1 MTVVL
6 AILSIPSIGSFTVSI
21 RQLDGY
27 EWPGP
32 EYSVVGDP
40 GMRNSDFRLSIDS
53 WKYCSKNKDNGLSV
67 KEKVTVQGGKGSVV
81 PRNFVSIGSCFPA
94 VASPNYAAASPKSPH
109 IMETH
114 VTATANILPITPH
127 ANLVRYVPLYQAA
140 LKGDWE
146 RAEKFLQEQ
155 QKEICQ
161 HYGPNSALIYDYRSI
176 VTARITNA
184 SETALHIAAGA
195 RRVHFVEELVKLM
208 HREDL
213 ELKNKDDNTALCFA
227 AASGITQIAKVM
239 VAKNPKLP
247 GIRGNKGAT
256 PLYVATL
263 LGHRDM
269 VWYLYSAS
277 KNFLTEHDLV
287 KLLIATVTTN
297 LFNVALEILSKCPPL
312 AIRMQLWDLEE
323 ISLFM
328 YSCGITYLTFSK
340 EDKEVCMAHMIT
352 AAVHEFNA
360 LLWNSLKAI
369 VPYIKQVYDTKVM
382 HFQAIEV
389 VKVLWHE
396 VLKLDDK
403 NMSALLREPS
413 RPLFVAAELGIAEF
427 IAVLLR
433 DYPDLLWKVN
443 SDNQSIFHT
452 AVAHHQEKIFI
463 LIHDI
468 GALKDLITSYVDG
481 NNNNMLHLAGNLAP
495 SSRLNTISG
504 AALQMQRE
512 HQWFKEVEK
521 VMQPLY
527 MEMKNSEGKTPRT
540 LFTEKHA
547 NLVKEGE
554 KWMKDT
560 ASSCMIVATL
570 IATVVFAA
578 AFTVPGGNYDDKG
591 IPVFL
596 EVRSF
601 IVFAISDALAL
612 FSSITSVLMFLS
624 ILTSRYAAEDFLE
637 TLPRRMVLGL
647 TTLFV
652 SIATM
657 VIAFSATL
665 FIVLRSRLDWIAIPI
680 AILACVPVTMFALLQ
695 FPLFMDIIHSTHGFG
710 IFYRPGKHMLY

>member
-1 MTVVL
+1 M
-6 AILSIPSIGSFTVSI
+6 LSCSCKSQLCCSITQEPSYHGDTCYSNSQYSSTT
-21 RQLDGY
+21 Q
-27 EWPGP
+27 WPSYNGHKCCSTTKLP
-32 EYSVVGDP
+32 SYHRDTCYS
-40 GMRNSDFRLSIDS
+40 NSQYSS
-53 WKYCSKNKDNGLSV
+53 
-67 KEKVTVQGGKGSVV
+67 
-81 PRNFVSIGSCFPA
+81 
-94 VASPNYAAASPKSPH
+94 
-109 IMETH
+109 
-114 VTATANILPITPH
+114 
-127 ANLVRYVPLYQAA
+127 YVPLYQAA

-312 AIRMQLWDLEE
+312 AIVRDENEE
-323 ISLFM
+323 TALHILAQKPSAFASGCNFGIWKRFL
-328 YSCGITYLTFSK
+328 YSF
-340 EDKEVCMAHMIT
+340 
-352 AAVHEFNA
+352 
-360 LLWNSLKAI
+360 
-369 VPYIKQVYDTKVM
+369 PYIKQVYDTKVM